1 MRLGLIS
8 DIHGNLLALDAVL
21 EELERDGI
29 DQIVCLGDVAV
40 GPQPA
45 EALARVRELGCP
57 VVMGNWDAAF
67 ISGMPEPKDQVGEML
82 VEIGNWW
89 AAFLS
94 PDDRTFMESFQPTV
108 DLMLG
113 STPALAFHGSPKSYD
128 DWIFST
134 TPDEELRPLL
144 IDTEA
149 TVLLGGHTHLQ
160 MMRRYED
167 SLIVNPGKRRPALPR
182 VVAAAGAD
190 LAVGRVRRRRRRQ
203 RPPEHRPAAHA
214 VRRRR
219 VPRAEPRVG
228 DAARRVVGQLLGAGL
243 AQRREIVVTVPSGAM
258 RRMWPAGPASRT

>member
-67 ISGMPEPKDQVGEML
+67 IRGMPEPKDQVGEML

-94 PDDRTFMESFQPTV
+94 PDDRRFMESFQPTV
-108 DLMLG
+108 DLVLG

-167 SLIVNPGKRRPALPR
+167 SLIVNPGSVGLPFREWWPRPVLISPW
-182 VVAAAGAD
+182 
-190 LAVGRVRRRRRRQ
+190 
-203 RPPEHRPAAHA
+203 
-214 VRRRR
+214 
-219 VPRAEPRVG
+219 AEYG
-228 DAARRVVGQLLGAGL
+228 VVGGDNGQLSIDLRRTPFDVDAFL
-243 AQRREIVVTVPSGAM
+243 AMSLESGMPHAEWWANCWV
-258 RRMWPAGPASRT
+258 RD